1 MTLAMD
7 ARSLRRLLAA
17 LAVLYALLAG
27 LHTVG
32 DFDTGWLMASGRWAL
47 QHHSI
52 SGTDVLSYTTP
63 GAAWH
68 YPSLAGVLYYAI
80 YSAAGFAGLSVFCA
94 LVCAALTGW
103 LALRTPGGG
112 WPNGGGWIA
121 PLLAILA
128 VPSLVYRTTPRAD
141 LFTTVFF
148 ALLLL
153 ELWRFHRDQSGASD
167 ARLWTLPLILFLWVN
182 LHPGYVAGL
191 GLLAAYVVV
200 EVLELPFAERSAP
213 ALRRLRSSAP
223 WLVAAAVATLLNP
236 WGWSMLSSASTL
248 SMHAGHAAN
257 YDFRGSI
264 GEWSSIRATPRAMMQ
279 AFELHN
285 SDGSYWWLLA
295 ASALA
300 AGIALWRRRLGAAV
314 LLAAS
319 AALSVRF
326 LRFQGLFAIVAV
338 VVGSGILAELK
349 LPRAEPIR
357 ARVRIAMAALAVL
370 FTAVRIGDLV
380 SDRSYV
386 YANDVVDFGVGES
399 WWFPERAAA
408 FIEREQLPGN
418 LFQPFDLGG
427 FTSFRLGLRY
437 PDYTDGRGISSE
449 IFQEEQKLMSSPL
462 DGPVWQEIASRR
474 NIQTL
479 FFPLAR
485 AGGLEAVNLADLCH
499 SREWAPVY
507 LDEVSIVL
515 LRRTSQNQPWIGRLQ
530 LNCEV
535 VQFQPP
541 SSGGRAALYQFYA
554 NSGGVLYALGRD
566 AEAEDH
572 WRRALA
578 IFPGDP
584 NVKLFLA
591 QLCQQQNRRAEAE
604 SFYRQALAVKQSA
617 AGWYALGRL
626 LAAEHR
632 WQQAEQAIAV
642 SAELAYRPANNYK
655 SLAQAR
661 LKLQRPEAALAAIR
675 RAEAAHAGSGRDAE
689 FDAQLAEAHAEAAR
703 QLGRAAEACEWQQRA
718 VQLTPESAARW
729 RTLAALASS
738 VGQNALAADSAQRAQ
753 ALDPAA
759 KPPQP

>member
-1 MTLAMD
+1 MTPAMD
-7 ARSLRRLLAA
+7 DRSLRRLLAA

-47 QHHSI
+47 AHHSI
-52 SGTDVLSYTTP
+52 PGTDVLSYTTP

-80 YSAAGFAGLSVFCA
+80 DSVTGFAGLSVFCA
-94 LVCAALTGW
+94 LVCAGLTGW

-153 ELWRFHRDQSGASD
+153 ELWRFHRGQTSV
-167 ARLWTLPLILFLWVN
+167 RLWTLPLILFLWVN
-182 LHPGYVAGL
+182 LHPGYIAGL

-200 EVLELPFAERSAP
+200 ELLELPFAERRAP

-223 WLVAAAVATLLNP
+223 WLVGAAVATLLNS

-264 GEWSSIRATPRAMMQ
+264 GEWSSIRATPAAMMQ

-285 SDGSYWWLLA
+285 SDGSYWWLMA
-295 ASALA
+295 AAALA
-300 AGIALWRRRLGAAV
+300 FGIAIWRRRLGAAV

-338 VVGSGILAELK
+338 VVGSALIAELK

-357 ARVRIAMAALAVL
+357 RRARIAVAALVVFFA
-370 FTAVRIGDLV
+370 AVRIGDLI

-399 WWFPERAAA
+399 WWFPERAAD

-427 FTSFRLGLRY
+427 FTSLRLGPRY

-449 IFQEEQKLMSSPL
+449 IFQEEQRLMSSPL
-462 DGPVWQEIASRR
+462 DGPVWQEVASRR

-485 AGGLEAVNLADLCH
+485 AGGLDAVNLADLCH

-515 LRRTSQNQPWIGRLQ
+515 LRRTPQNQPWIGRLQ
-530 LNCEV
+530 LNCEAV
-535 VQFQPP
+535 RFQPP
-541 SSGGRAALYQFYA
+541 ASGGRAALYQFYA

-566 AEAEDH
+566 AEAEQH
-572 WRRALA
+572 WRSALA

-591 QLCQQQNRRAEAE
+591 QLCQQQNRLAEAE
-604 SFYRQALAVKQSA
+604 SFYREALAVKQSA
-617 AGWYALGRL
+617 VGWYALGRL

-661 LKLQRPEAALAAIR
+661 LKLRRPEAALAAMR
-675 RAEAAHAGSGRDAE
+675 RAEAAHAGSGSDPE
-689 FDAQLAEAHAEAAR
+689 FEAQLAEAHAEAAR
-703 QLGRAAEACEWQQRA
+703 QLGLAAEACQWQQRA
-718 VQLTPESAARW
+718 VQWTPVSAARW
-729 RTLAALASS
+729 RTLAALASA
-738 VGQNALAADSAQRAQ
+738 VGQDKLAAEAAQRVQVLESASKS
-753 ALDPAA
+753 
-759 KPPQP
+759 KP